1 MKPLDEFIR
10 ENPERFD
17 TGEPLPG
24 HFGRFDRKLDAFHH
38 KRSRKTV
45 LVLLKVA
52 AAVLFLSVISYAS
65 FHEYKLVTGK
75 MQQVLTYASSPELKE
90 AEAYYVRQLDLYYSQ
105 LQALNFKNG
114 KAEKQ
119 QILDELNDMDKQMMA
134 LKEDLRQNPDDE
146 RIVSAIINFYQVKI
160 DLMDMI
166 ITRTSQTNNAL
177 L

>member
-10 ENPERFD
+10 ENPGRFD

-24 HFGRFDRKLDAFHH
+24 HFERFDQKLDAFHR
-38 KRSRKTV
+38 KRSSRTV
-45 LVLLKVA
+45 MVLLKVA
-52 AAVLFLSVISYAS
+52 AVILLVMVVSFAS
-65 FHEYKLVTGK
+65 FHEYQLVTGK
-75 MQQVLTYASSPELKE
+75 MKQALAYTASPELKE
-90 AEAYYVRQLDLYYSQ
+90 AEAYYVKQLDLYYNQ

-114 KAEKQ
+114 KTEKQ
-119 QILDELNDMDKQMMA
+119 QILNELDEMDKQVMA

-146 RIVSAIINFYQVKI
+146 RIIGAIINFYQVKI

-166 ITRTSQTNNAL
+166 ITRTTQTNNTL